1 MDTRTINIKNDGDNV
16 DTHFHNN
23 KAKSTNKNWEQ
34 KFLAKNYKFTKRIV
48 AGCFVSF
55 VLAPSKPLN
64 RNNKC
69 LNRGLEIMVIG
80 NGAGSDLQS
89 AMEAREILF
98 LPVFFM
104 TTKGYRPSLL
114 WLKFE

>member
-1 MDTRTINIKNDGDNV
+1 
-16 DTHFHNN
+16 
-23 KAKSTNKNWEQ
+23 
-34 KFLAKNYKFTKRIV
+34 
-48 AGCFVSF
+48 
-55 VLAPSKPLN
+55 
-64 RNNKC
+64 
-69 LNRGLEIMVIG
+69 MVIG

-89 AMEAREILF
+89 AVEAREILF